1 MEGTEGTEG
10 VVVEEA
16 PDPGTGGADG
26 ATEEPIYYERRLERI
41 DDGRWIAGVAT
52 GLADYFAIPTW
63 LVRVIFLLLLGPA
76 GIGFILYLAL
86 IAFMPHESEDESPA
100 ERIFGEMD
108 SPGKWGG
115 ALIGVVGGLALLSA
129 ATNIDGGVLVALA
142 LVGIGVILFQSSM
155 GGSRAP
161 AEARDTESSGGGGRP
176 PREPRPPKQPRE
188 PRPPRQRKQRER
200 SNLGIYTLAALL
212 ISLGLLG
219 SASILGWLFPGAVH
233 YFALALLVIG
243 VGLLVGA
250 WWGRSRGLI
259 LLGLALLPPV
269 FGTFAFANVDEIFDE
284 WADDNDWDVQQ
295 VFVIEDA
302 PDSLDIAGGEITV
315 DLTDTE
321 WGPALVGDRPT
332 MWVDMGVGQTT
343 LIVPAD
349 VDIHAS
355 LGVGAIVVDD
365 REVRAGF
372 DNRYTSDDG
381 DGPIVRV
388 DQGVGEIE
396 ITIEG
401 GER

>member
-16 PDPGTGGADG
+16 PDPGTEGGGG
-26 ATEEPIYYERRLERI
+26 ATEEPTYYERRLERI

-63 LVRVIFLLLLGPA
+63 LVRVIFFLLLGPA

-115 ALIGVVGGLALLSA
+115 ALLGVVGGLALLSA

-142 LVGIGVILFQSSM
+142 LVAVGVILFQSSM
-155 GGSRAP
+155 GGSRAAP
-161 AEARDTESSGGGGRP
+161 AEPHTTESSGGGGRP

-200 SNLGIYTLAALL
+200 SNLGVYTLAAVL

-219 SASILGWLFPGAVH
+219 SAAIVGWLFPQAVH

-243 VGLLVGA
+243 GGLLVGA

-269 FGTFAFANVDEIFDE
+269 FATFAFANVDQIFDE
-284 WADDNDWDVQQ
+284 WVDEDWDVQQ

-302 PDSLDIAGGEITV
+302 PDYLSVDGGDIVV
-315 DLTDTE
+315 DLTDTDWSE
-321 WGPALVGDRPT
+321 AIAGNRPT
-332 MWVDMGVGQTT
+332 MTVDMGVGATKV
-343 LIVPAD
+343 IVPDD
-349 VDIHAS
+349 VDVEATVD
-355 LGVGAIVVDD
+355 VGAIVVDGD
-365 REVRAGF
+365 EVRAGF
-372 DNRYTSDDG
+372 DNRYYSG
-381 DGPIVRV
+381 DGEGPVVRI
-388 DQGVGEIE
+388 DQNIGEIV
-396 ITIEG
+396 IEG